1 MSNEQKE
8 EKFRLESEA
17 QGQAAA
23 RTRGLHGK
31 EKGSLSQQITLAIL
45 ATCATVSIVAVSCQ
59 GCAGTTASGNLN
71 AEVCY
76 QTPQG
81 EVCIS
86 YKAPDNATNAKSI
99 RLLKPSTP

>member
-1 MSNEQKE
+1 VNNEQKE
-8 EKFRLESEA
+8 KEFHLESEA
-17 QGQAAA
+17 EGQAAG
-23 RTRGLHGK
+23 RTGSLHGK

-45 ATCATVSIVAVSCQ
+45 ATCATVSTVAVSCQ
-59 GCAGTTASGNLN
+59 GCAGTTASGNVN

-76 QTPQG
+76 ATPQG

-99 RLLKPSTP
+99 RLLKPSAP